1 MSGGVLTGVRQETVP
16 SPCVSICALDANDIC
31 VGCFRSGREISDW
44 GRLTDD
50 QKQAVLRRCAERAT
64 TPFDRLE

>member
-16 SPCVSICALDANDIC
+16 SPCVSVCALDARDIC

-44 GRLTDD
+44 GRLPDEE
-50 QKQAVLRRCAERAT
+50 KRAVLRRCAERAAN
-64 TPFDRLE
+64 PL